1 MSNITKHSTLAKT
14 KPDESQ
20 LKAMAFQLGQ
30 SLAKVDKIETNQTQ
44 LSQKFSEMNERL
56 SRIESRGLQAQTP
69 YELPDKPTKP
79 YNPEPNWFNDPN
91 VKSMFLAGL
100 LPVILAVGI
109 TGVISFMVMVYRIMN
124 PAPTNQPQLGASKSE
139 IVQKG

>member
-1 MSNITKHSTLAKT
+1 MSQITKYSNLAKAQ
-14 KPDESQ
+14 PDENQ
-20 LKAMAFQLGQ
+20 LKAMAFHLGQ

-79 YNPEPNWFNDPN
+79 YNPNSLMNNENA
-91 VKSMFLAGL
+91 KSLFLVIILGL
-100 LPVILAVGI
+100 GIMGVAVLGRSLDLILNNQKPA
-109 TGVISFMVMVYRIMN
+109 YR
-124 PAPTNQPQLGASKSE
+124 ATQHHE
-139 IVQKG
+139 ILQTW